1 MKLPP
6 FSMLDIDQRKL
17 YAEAPID
24 GAILIT
30 GPPGTG
36 KTVIAAHRA
45 IKLSSLGKPVV
56 LGMFNKVLR
65 RYTSHAE
72 QLNSVKVVNMDRWIR
87 SWYQSGFGQGI
98 PLQQTQKGYYAP
110 VDWRQVITNIN
121 QCDNINIIN
130 KLNWGHLIIDEG
142 QDFSKEMYR
151 AFIQCMRHKL
161 HLDQNRP
168 SITVFADENQTIT
181 DNNSSVFDLMEE
193 LNASVENSRLWRL
206 DKNYRNSLEI
216 AKFSR
221 HFQVAGSTSA
231 ELPIRKTGNKPTI
244 FFDLDV
250 DRPLR
255 QIVNMTVNLGSVDV
269 GVLVFGR
276 IADVSRVYA
285 GIKKEVL
292 SGKKNCRVQ
301 CYTSNKNDPISSNEE
316 NLIFGAPP
324 SITVVHFMS
333 SKGLEF
339 DTVFVE
345 NTRALEARDSG
356 EISSFKSLYV
366 ASSRARDALYYFF
379 SAVPS
384 RNVYPE
390 AVRLLPDPSAG
401 LSNFISTVEDD
412 VDLESMFD
420 VVDWCDSA
428 YEYKRHYL
436 KKNRFFAPIIEAAKN
451 PDKKSLMI
459 KNLTSFAENSFM
471 TEKLIRVIL
480 EKFNDHD
487 SFVDIAVEFGDE
499 QQLLGILLAEK

>member
-6 FSMLDIDQRKL
+6 FSMLDQDQRKL
-17 YAEAPID
+17 YAEAPVD

-45 IKLSSLGKPVV
+45 IKLASLGKPVV
-56 LGMFNKVLR
+56 LAMFNKVLR

-72 QLNSVKVVNMDRWIR
+72 QLKSVKVVNMDSWIR
-87 SWYQSGFGQGI
+87 SWYFSAFGRNI
-98 PLQQTQKGYYAP
+98 PLQQVQARFKP
-110 VDWRQVITNIN
+110 INWRQVIVDIN
-121 QCDNINIIN
+121 QCDNISIIN

-151 AFIQCMRHKL
+151 AFIQCIRHKL
-161 HLDQNRP
+161 HSDQNRP

-181 DNNSSVFDLMEE
+181 SNNSSVFDLMEE
-193 LNASVENSRLWRL
+193 LNASTENSRLWRL
-206 DKNYRNSLEI
+206 DRNYRNSLEI
-216 AKFSR
+216 AEFSR

-231 ELPIRKTGNKPTI
+231 KLPVRSTGNKPTI
-244 FFDLDV
+244 FFDTDV

-255 QIVNMTVNLGSVDV
+255 QIVNMTVNLGAVDV

-276 IADVSRVYA
+276 IADVKRVYA
-285 GIKKEVL
+285 GIKNEVV
-292 SGKKNCRVQ
+292 SGRKNCRVQ
-301 CYTSNKNDPISSNEE
+301 CYTSDKNDPESSNEE

-345 NTRALEARDSG
+345 NTRALEARDAG

-366 ASSRARDALYYFF
+366 ASSRARDSLFYFF
-379 SAVPS
+379 PADPT
-384 RNVYPE
+384 RNVYPP
-390 AVRLLPDPSAG
+390 ALRLMPDPSAG
-401 LSNFISTVEDD
+401 LSDFISTVEED

-420 VVDWCDSA
+420 IVDWCDSA
-428 YEYKRHYL
+428 YEYKRNYL
-436 KKNRFFAPIIEAAKN
+436 KAKNFFAPIIQAAKD
-451 PDKKSLMI
+451 PDKKALM
-459 KNLTSFAENSFM
+459 KENLKSFAENSFM
-471 TEKLIRVIL
+471 TEKLVGIDEER
-480 EKFNDHD
+480 FDDHD

-499 QQLLGILLAEK
+499 KQLLNILLAEK

>member
-1 MKLPP
+1 
-6 FSMLDIDQRKL
+6 MLDVDQRKL
-17 YAEAPID
+17 YEDAPID

-45 IKLSSLGKPVV
+45 IKLSRLGNSVV

-65 RYTSHAE
+65 RYTSHAG
-72 QLNSVKVVNMDRWIR
+72 QLELIKVVNMDRWIQ
-87 SWYQSGFGQGI
+87 SWYKSAFGRNLPRLQSGA
-98 PLQQTQKGYYAP
+98 GYQP
-110 VDWRQVITNIN
+110 TNWRRVIADIN
-121 QCDNINIIN
+121 ECDDINIIN

-142 QDFSKEMYR
+142 QDFPKEMYR

-161 HLDQNRP
+161 HSDQNRP

-181 DNNSSVFDLMEE
+181 DNNSSIFDLMEE

-231 ELPIRKTGNKPTI
+231 ELPTRTTGNKPVI
-244 FFDLDV
+244 FFDSDV

-255 QIVNMTVNLGSVDV
+255 QIVNMTVNLGSIDV

-276 IADVSRVYA
+276 KADVKRVYA
-285 GIKKEVL
+285 GINREVL
-292 SGKKNCRVQ
+292 SGNKNCRVQ
-301 CYTSNKNDPISSNEE
+301 FYTSDKNDPVSSNEE
-316 NLIFGAPP
+316 NLIFGSPP

-366 ASSRARDALYYFF
+366 ASSRARDSLFYFF
-379 SAVPS
+379 SADPS
-384 RNVYPE
+384 RNCYPE
-390 AVRLLPDPSAG
+390 ALRLMPDPSAS
-401 LSNFISTVEDD
+401 LSDFISTVGDE

-420 VVDWCDSA
+420 EVDWCDSA

-436 KKNRFFAPIIEAAKN
+436 KKNKFFAPIIEAAKH
-451 PDKKSLMI
+451 PDKKALMI
-459 KNLTSFAENSFM
+459 KNLTTFAENSFM
-471 TEKLIRVIL
+471 AEKLMGVIL

-499 QQLLGILLAEK
+499 KQLLNILLAEK